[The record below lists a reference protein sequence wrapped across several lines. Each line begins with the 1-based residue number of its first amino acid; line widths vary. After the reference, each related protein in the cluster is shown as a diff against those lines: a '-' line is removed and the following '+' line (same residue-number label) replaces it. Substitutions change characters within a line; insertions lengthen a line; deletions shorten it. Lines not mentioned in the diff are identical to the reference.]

1 MKITGLFVIL
11 ALAAVV
17 LSARTELGTEQLR
30 DNSNVLNNAKPS
42 DR

>member
-17 LSARTELGTEQLR
+17 LSSRTEIGTEQLR
-30 DNSNVLNNAKPS
+30 DNSALLNNAKPS